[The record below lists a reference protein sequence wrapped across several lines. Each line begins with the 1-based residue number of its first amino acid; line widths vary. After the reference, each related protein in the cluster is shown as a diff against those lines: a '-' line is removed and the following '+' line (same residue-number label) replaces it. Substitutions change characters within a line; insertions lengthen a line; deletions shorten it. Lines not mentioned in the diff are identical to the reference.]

1 MKGKL
6 TKEAA
11 KKPHSMLRFIF
22 RFCIQLVDREW
33 ANFSLDAEVEL
44 GEVDAHG
51 DHVVARLL
59 VHVLQIHLQ
68 KEMFSGFLE
77 EL

>member
-1 MKGKL
+1 M
-6 TKEAA
+6 
-11 KKPHSMLRFIF
+11 
-22 RFCIQLVDREW
+22 DREW
-33 ANFSLDAEVEL
+33 KEFSLDAEVEL

-68 KEMFSGFLE
+68 KEMFSGFLD
-77 EL
+77 ELLLLRF

>member
-1 MKGKL
+1 M
-6 TKEAA
+6 
-11 KKPHSMLRFIF
+11 
-22 RFCIQLVDREW
+22 DRDW
-33 ANFSLDAEVEL
+33 ANFSLDTEVEL
-44 GEVDAHG
+44 SEVDAHG